1 MTKMSTLR
9 LTTTEKVIL
18 SLVAIILV
26 IGFILFY
33 TNLPA
38 FVIYVEEDG
47 IVEWLTVLGLMLAFV
62 VCVGRFFRL
71 RKTRSWWFLTV
82 TLGLAL
88 LLFAASGEEI
98 SWGQRILGIK
108 SSAFFEKNNSQ
119 HETNF
124 HNLIVDGVKVNKV
137 VFSFGLIGAMGI
149 YLLIFPLAYRYKKG
163 FRDFID
169 KSGIPLPRL
178 YQVISILLLFV
189 ITELLHHEKRAEI
202 LEAGITLLFFLIVRY
217 PGNASIFDGKNLKP
231 NA

>member
-1 MTKMSTLR
+1 MSTLK
-9 LTTTEKVIL
+9 LTATEKIIL
-18 SLVAIILV
+18 SLVAIILL

-38 FVIYVEEDG
+38 FVVYVEEDG
-47 IVEWLTVLGLMLAFV
+47 IVEWLTVLGLILAFA

-82 TLGLAL
+82 TIGLAF
-88 LLFAASGEEI
+88 LLFAAAGEEI

-149 YLLIFPLAYRYKKG
+149 YLLIFPVAYRYKEG
-163 FRDFID
+163 FRKFVDR
-169 KSGIPLPRL
+169 SGIPLPRL

-189 ITELLHHEKRAEI
+189 ITEMLHHEKRAEM

-217 PGNASIFDGKNLKP
+217 PANAAVFNKNNLPVDTPK
-231 NA
+231 